1 MIKNNNKL
9 IIMNPIFL
17 KVLQLFLLI
26 VLFYLIYLF
35 FKKKKNFISNKPLQI
50 ITIFLTSL
58 ITYFLISFFVISVYF
73 YQPNI
78 EFNKKEWIINN
89 DFQINNNPRK
99 QMVSDIIKNILKKE
113 MSKSEVENY
122 LGKSK
127 KEVIS
132 KLNNS
137 AIRPDSVKIGDQN
150 YNKWYKQNSKE
161 ITILKYILGST
172 LGNYQFLIIQID
184 KNDLVIDYWV
194 EKS

>member
-127 KEVIS
+127 K
-132 KLNNS
+132 
-137 AIRPDSVKIGDQN
+137 
-150 YNKWYKQNSKE
+150 
-161 ITILKYILGST
+161 
-172 LGNYQFLIIQID
+172 
-184 KNDLVIDYWV
+184 
-194 EKS
+194 

>member
-1 MIKNNNKL
+1 
-9 IIMNPIFL
+9 MNPIFL

-127 KEVIS
+127 K
-132 KLNNS
+132 
-137 AIRPDSVKIGDQN
+137 
-150 YNKWYKQNSKE
+150 
-161 ITILKYILGST
+161 
-172 LGNYQFLIIQID
+172 
-184 KNDLVIDYWV
+184 
-194 EKS
+194 

>member
-35 FKKKKNFISNKPLQI
+35 FKKKKIFISNKPLQI

-127 KEVIS
+127 K
-132 KLNNS
+132 
-137 AIRPDSVKIGDQN
+137 
-150 YNKWYKQNSKE
+150 
-161 ITILKYILGST
+161 
-172 LGNYQFLIIQID
+172 
-184 KNDLVIDYWV
+184 
-194 EKS
+194 